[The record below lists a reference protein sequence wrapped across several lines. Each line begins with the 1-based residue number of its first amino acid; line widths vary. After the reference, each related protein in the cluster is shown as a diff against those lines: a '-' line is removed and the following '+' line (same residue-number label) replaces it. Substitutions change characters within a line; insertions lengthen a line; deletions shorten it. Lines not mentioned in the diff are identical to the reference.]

1 MLRARR
7 LLAGPPRPAHP
18 AELVV
23 GAFALVML
31 AGTAL
36 LMFPASTRGSGG
48 APVLTALFTAT
59 SAVCVT
65 GLVVVDTPTYWSGF
79 GQVVILVLIQVGG
92 FGIMTLASRLTLL
105 LARRIGLGTRLI
117 TQTET
122 QSLHLGDLRRGGGGG
137 GVVSAAFESAAAA
150 VIPRGLWVRL

>member
-18 AELVV
+18 AQLVV
-23 GAFALVML
+23 GAFALAIAMGSV
-31 AGTAL
+31 L
-36 LMFPASTRGSGG
+36 LMLPPATRGSGG
-48 APVLTALFTAT
+48 APFLTALFTAT

-92 FGIMTLASRLTLL
+92 FGIMTLASLLTLL

-122 QSLHLGDLRRGGGGG
+122 QSLHLGDLRRVVL
-137 GVVSAAFESAAAA
+137 GVAVLLAAFESAAAA
-150 VIPRGLWVRL
+150 TLAARLRLG